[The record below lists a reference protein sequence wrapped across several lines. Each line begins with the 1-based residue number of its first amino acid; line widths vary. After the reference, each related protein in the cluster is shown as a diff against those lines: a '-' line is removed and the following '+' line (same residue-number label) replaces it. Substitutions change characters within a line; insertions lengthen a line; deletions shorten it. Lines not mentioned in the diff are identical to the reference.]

1 LTDFGSDE
9 KFVKG
14 MAEAIPSDKAAVFVL
29 VGKRLKDSAFV
40 GSTGEAVLF
49 FGTIRPPF
57 RSGRVRG
64 ELRGGINSA
73 STTVKEVSLL
83 KRTLKASCSVE
94 IITTNNLVR
103 DLSSRRVG
111 LRAM

>member
-1 LTDFGSDE
+1 
-9 KFVKG
+9 
-14 MAEAIPSDKAAVFVL
+14 MAEAIPSDRAAVFVL

-49 FGTIRPPF
+49 FGTIRAAL
-57 RSGRVRG
+57 SKWKGKG
-64 ELRGGINSA
+64 GIKGGINSA